1 MMKNCALCN
10 GPVEVVK
17 DKPYEY
23 TESGLDVVLYGIT
36 QYRCAECGETFA
48 ALPKI
53 QDLHKV
59 IGKDICANKKA
70 LLKPEEIIF
79 LRKNMHLKAKDM
91 AKILG
96 VTPSVYSRWEN
107 GKKTISDPYDRLLR
121 MVYMACAAEK
131 SGCNDA
137 LTVNLFRNLS
147 SKRKE
152 IEQPSQIILNPQE
165 WMLGGITACGVA

>member
-1 MMKNCALCN
+1 MKICTLCN
-10 GPVEVVK
+10 GSVEVIK

-36 QYRCAECGETFA
+36 QYQCTSCGETFA

-79 LRKNMHLKAKDM
+79 LRKNMHLKVKDM

-96 VTPSVYSRWEN
+96 VNPSIYSRWEN

-121 MVYMACAAEK
+121 MVYMACTAER
-131 SGCNDA
+131 SDCNDA
-137 LTVNLFRNLS
+137 LTVNLFKNLS
-147 SKRKE
+147 SRRKE

-165 WMLGGITACGVA
+165 WLLGDVTACGVS